1 MAEIF
6 WEGVNEMEQTRQ
18 SQNGGRQLPLQQGLI
33 REMRMQGTDK
43 ETREQKP
50 EQRQRIVGAVKVWS
64 VAE

>member
-1 MAEIF
+1 
-6 WEGVNEMEQTRQ
+6 MEQTRQ
-18 SQNGGRQLPLQQGLI
+18 SLKGSRQLPLQQGLI

-43 ETREQKP
+43 ETREQTP

>member
-1 MAEIF
+1 
-6 WEGVNEMEQTRQ
+6 MEQTRQ
-18 SQNGGRQLPLQQGLI
+18 SLKGSRQLPLQQGLI

-43 ETREQKP
+43 EAQEHKP